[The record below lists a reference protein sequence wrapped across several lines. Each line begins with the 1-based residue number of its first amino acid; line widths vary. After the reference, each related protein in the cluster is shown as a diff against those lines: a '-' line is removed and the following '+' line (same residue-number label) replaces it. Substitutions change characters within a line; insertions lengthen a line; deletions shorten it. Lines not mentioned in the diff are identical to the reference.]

1 MLLFFSYICY
11 AVHGLNDMN
20 SDIATLENIAN
31 TLKAEP
37 LANQRTLAKNA
48 DMSVGLM
55 NAVLKRF
62 VERGW
67 IMFTHVTKQKFS
79 YAITPQGLAELTER
93 GKNFALRTFRIANT
107 YNEAVLQLVSS
118 AKQAG
123 KTKVILYGESYV
135 KFLLEYACKEASLP
149 LEEKEDVGENPC
161 AEKSALFV
169 LGENLSGEDSAR
181 LLSLGAVSLLDVLYQ
196 KESEMAI

>member
-37 LANQRTLAKNA
+37 FANQRTLAKNA

-79 YAITPQGLAELTER
+79 YAITPQGLVELTER

-118 AKQAG
+118 AKQAR

-149 LEEKEDVGENPC
+149 LEKKEDVGENPC
-161 AEKSALFV
+161 AEKSALFFV
-169 LGENLSGEDSAR
+169 FRKKR
-181 LLSLGAVSLLDVLYQ
+181 LTAYFYV
-196 KESEMAI
+196 I